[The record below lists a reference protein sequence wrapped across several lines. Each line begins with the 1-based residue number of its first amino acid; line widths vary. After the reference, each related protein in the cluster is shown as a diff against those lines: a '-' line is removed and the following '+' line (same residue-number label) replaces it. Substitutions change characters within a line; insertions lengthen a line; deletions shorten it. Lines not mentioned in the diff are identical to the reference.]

1 MQNHRHQL
9 TCRAL
14 LQFNKQK
21 KNNRYWNSCYA
32 LNQNRTM
39 LALKTEKKSQKNQQ
53 NIKFTRNERP
63 ADVIENNRRGVR
75 ERGRHCC

>member
-21 KNNRYWNSCYA
+21 KQSLLEFLLCIKPEPNNVSVK
-32 LNQNRTM
+32 NR
-39 LALKTEKKSQKNQQ
+39 KKSQKNQQ